1 VKADAAW
8 ALTAYAAAVVAAPA
22 TAISDSQALV
32 YGIGSGIAGGVLAGL
47 MSNKQG
53 GREYAIR
60 IIACGIGAPAL
71 VWFSYLEHQEALTL
85 YPVVAAS
92 GIAGLLAW
100 PALSAMRIMVE
111 RISPDELRGWL
122 ARIIGGG
129 K

>member
-1 VKADAAW
+1 MKADAAW
-8 ALTAYAAAVVAAPA
+8 ALTAYAAAVAAAPA

-71 VWFSYLEHQEALTL
+71 VWFSYLQHQEALTL

>member
-1 VKADAAW
+1 MKADAAW

-71 VWFSYLEHQEALTL
+71 VWFGYLQRMEALTL

-100 PALSAMRIMVE
+100 PALSLLRTMVE
-111 RISPDELRGWL
+111 KISPAELRGWL